1 MSWKRGANCWIK
13 IGPTVMYLITL
24 TNYILIPLLSLVW
37 FGLKWHKMQT
47 SVYGLYMN
55 CVMIIWA
62 IQMSF
67 YYLTIR
73 PYVYFNAL
81 AYIASRKLYQ
91 ERKEREEQLNSKQDA
106 TVDFPNNNEDSM
118 DKDLVAGGAS
128 DQGQSYDPA

>member
-1 MSWKRGANCWIK
+1 
-13 IGPTVMYLITL
+13 
-24 TNYILIPLLSLVW
+24 
-37 FGLKWHKMQT
+37 
-47 SVYGLYMN
+47 
-55 CVMIIWA
+55 
-62 IQMSF
+62 MSF